1 MNIRQREGELEPLLQ
16 EDANR
21 RRRFRDE
28 VFGTVCNIPKIDS
41 GSKSTRLFPCEN
53 PLRFPT

>member
-1 MNIRQREGELEPLLQ
+1 MNVRQRERELESLLQ

-28 VFGTVCNIPKIDS
+28 VFGTVCNIPKIEP
-41 GSKSTRLFPCEN
+41 GSKNTRLFPREN